1 MKNFVSKMIAGSAL
15 LCVNGMMSPYALAQ
29 DTTADRVKELESR
42 LQVIQNELEKVKS
55 QSSKVTQ
62 KVDSIEQKVTE
73 VEADK
78 KESIEGHMLFFRGG
92 FAHSAQHRNGTSII
106 SSVVPA
112 GAQDQAD
119 KNAWYF
125 GAGFDW
131 NLTRDVWGLVPKT
144 NIFAELMI
152 EYKEFGSH
160 VKGNALANGPTQL
173 VGGALD
179 PRDVTVSQLTIS
191 AAPKVKFMEGFRLR
205 PWIIPI
211 GFGVHVISPP
221 SESITFFNPGIM
233 FGAGADYKIWK
244 DFYVGV
250 DARYHVTGGKKDG
263 VNVDGLTA
271 GGYVGIGF

>member
-1 MKNFVSKMIAGSAL
+1 MRNFINKMIAGSAS
-15 LCVNGMMSPYALAQ
+15 LCAIGMMSSHALAQ
-29 DTTADRVKELESR
+29 DATADRVKELESR

-55 QSSKVTQ
+55 QSSQVTQ
-62 KVDSIEQKVTE
+62 KVDSIEQKVT
-73 VEADK
+73 EADK

-160 VKGNALANGPTQL
+160 VKGNARQWTHATGRWRIGSSGCNCQSINHIRS
-173 VGGALD
+173 AE
-179 PRDVTVSQLTIS
+179 SQIYGRFQ
-191 AAPKVKFMEGFRLR
+191 A
-205 PWIIPI
+205 
-211 GFGVHVISPP
+211 
-221 SESITFFNPGIM
+221 
-233 FGAGADYKIWK
+233 
-244 DFYVGV
+244 
-250 DARYHVTGGKKDG
+250 
-263 VNVDGLTA
+263 
-271 GGYVGIGF
+271 